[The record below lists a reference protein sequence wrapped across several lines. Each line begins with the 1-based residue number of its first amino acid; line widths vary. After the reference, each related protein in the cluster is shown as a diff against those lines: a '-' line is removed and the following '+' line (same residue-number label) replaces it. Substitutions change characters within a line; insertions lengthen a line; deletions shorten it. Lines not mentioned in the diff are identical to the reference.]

1 MTPNTETHPTSAKR
15 HAALDALLRII
26 DVTVGLAVLASGV
39 FAIVATPPSV
49 TATIS
54 LPLFVALWGGL
65 LIAGGFSSALG
76 RLTGIW
82 ILETTGI
89 AAAGFGALIYL
100 VIVSSLLVNSLDAAV
115 AITLILVALLALLR
129 RYVELQMLLS
139 EPGQRG
145 FIVRLQA
152 LLRVRTVASLR
163 D

>member
-1 MTPNTETHPTSAKR
+1 
-15 HAALDALLRII
+15 
-26 DVTVGLAVLASGV
+26 VGLAVLASGV